1 LQLNPEYEINTA
13 IDPPEFINLYNSFR
27 TKPIFLFGV
36 KAGINRVAINETAYY
51 TVDNINTNE
60 RNYSP
65 AVGFQAGISFDIPM
79 RGNFLLNPELY
90 YRSKQ
95 YTYQSLLL
103 DFADLTMIQSQT
115 WISLPVIAKYQFEG
129 KKTQPFV
136 GLGGTIDFLLDDIA
150 DATRQDFVDE
160 LTQREIK
167 DASISLLG
175 QRNQLN
181 FGAVITAGAR
191 FKDLIGKGFLTLE
204 ARYYH
209 GLSNLTNKDARYAED
224 DINKRLIHD
233 YGFIASDMNLHTFT
247 LSLGYMLPKYNPK
260 ILPNKGKK
268 KAKRTQLPDQKTK
281 KEKKKAK

>member
-1 LQLNPEYEINTA
+1 
-13 IDPPEFINLYNSFR
+13 
-27 TKPIFLFGV
+27 
-36 KAGINRVAINETAYY
+36 
-51 TVDNINTNE
+51 
-60 RNYSP
+60 
-65 AVGFQAGISFDIPM
+65 
-79 RGNFLLNPELY
+79 
-90 YRSKQ
+90 
-95 YTYQSLLL
+95 
-103 DFADLTMIQSQT
+103 QSQT

-136 GLGGTIDFLLDDIA
+136 GLGGTVDFLLDDIA
-150 DATRQDFVDE
+150 DATRQDFIDE

-224 DINKRLIHD
+224 DINKRLIYD

-268 KAKRTQLPDQKTK
+268 KEKRTQLPDQKTK
-281 KEKKKAK
+281 KEKKKTK